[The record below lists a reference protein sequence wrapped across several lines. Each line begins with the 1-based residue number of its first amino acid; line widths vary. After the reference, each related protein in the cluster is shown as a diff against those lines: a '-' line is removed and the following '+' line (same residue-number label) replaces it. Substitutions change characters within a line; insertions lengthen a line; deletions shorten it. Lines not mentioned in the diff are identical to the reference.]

1 MRIPEWIR
9 QDIGLQDL
17 FRTNDGYNNFVDEN
31 ASGGNDDMTSL
42 IAVIQKLQALV
53 TIGYEKLGS
62 EHKRQRRRRKVV
74 RLLSSTNTSNIT
86 EDSTTVS
93 TLEFHLA
100 LLAYIQLCNQ
110 IKARY
115 PEWRNEMYDRYL
127 PNDQTK
133 TIDYNNLLD
142 ELSSIPRDDCSLDT
156 AGTTRTAT
164 AASPVTEEQIGAL
177 IQFLD
182 FSTTAYETNEE
193 LLKSQLH
200 KNGGYQLLLHR
211 TTSSVVDDIE
221 QGNNVGEDETMD
233 NREQQL
239 PTRKKNS
246 RRKPPGRVGYYI
258 AISPSENKLLIGIK
272 GTSTIEELLTDCC
285 GRAVRCDLENNPHYH
300 EIDALDNDCSFGDEQ
315 SDNNSFDC
323 VRFSGSDDNDD
334 KAVSLEKITDKD
346 NSCCGEVLDSNLN
359 DLLEAIDRAE
369 TSRAVGD
376 DTIDDKAVSP
386 KENTDADNNCC
397 GEVLDSN
404 LNDLLEAIDQAET
417 SRAVCDVYNGPD
429 IDLIGGNGDP
439 NNLSLTSSSSSSSY
453 EYFELRTN
461 DDGHEAVE
469 VELLICNNPKETG
482 SQQHQRSRKRDS
494 HPSENIL
501 LLPSRF
507 NEAKQSRN
515 LQRLLQELPTSATV
529 STIED
534 NGIEMQ
540 RHRSTKLRG
549 AHEGILHSAQQL
561 LQEISPLIEEYAVS
575 KGFDVVCCGH
585 SLGGAAATLLAILIR
600 GKYASLVTPFV
611 SEERGDSDGTRGES
625 QRVRAYAFAPPP
637 LLDRLS
643 SLACRHY
650 VTSVVNNS
658 DIIPRSSLTNLDV
671 LMTVLE
677 AVICALTE
685 ASMNP
690 GGSSATNPILA
701 SVALFRKL
709 SEGTSGKL
717 LIEPKEL
724 KRIQKEAI
732 YEATVGDG
740 GLDEYYWNKDGDHH
754 LLVPGKV
761 LLLYKKWGEN
771 KIKELATPPSNG
783 DEALESNAYNA
794 VWTNGTVKM
803 LKGFEVGGEAI
814 TDHLTVS
821 YFNALKCCLKDP

>member
-1 MRIPEWIR
+1 MPLPIAHLLISRPAASYAARAVGSSLLAGALARDLWKRIPEWIR
-9 QDIGLQDL
+9 QDIGFQDL
-17 FRTNDGYNNFVDEN
+17 FRTNNGCTTNNFDDGNV
-31 ASGGNDDMTSL
+31 SGGDDEMASL

-74 RLLSSTNTSNIT
+74 RLLSSTDNSKTA
-86 EDSTTVS
+86 EDDSTTIS

-110 IKARY
+110 IKLRY
-115 PEWRNEMYDRYL
+115 PEWRDEMYDRYL
-127 PNDQTK
+127 PNDQTQ
-133 TIDYNNLLD
+133 TIGYSNLLD

-164 AASPVTEEQIGAL
+164 AASPVTEEQIGEL
-177 IQFLD
+177 IQYLD
-182 FSTTAYETNEE
+182 FSTIAYEADEE

-200 KNGGYQLLLHR
+200 ENGGYQLLLHR
-211 TTSSVVDDIE
+211 TTSSVVDAVE
-221 QGNNVGEDETMD
+221 QGNNAGEDETMD
-233 NREQQL
+233 KREQQL
-239 PTRKKNS
+239 PTKNKNR
-246 RRKPPGRVGYYI
+246 RRKPPGRVGYYV

-285 GRAVRCDLENNPHYH
+285 GRAVRCDLENDPHYH
-300 EIDALDNDCSFGDEQ
+300 VIDALLNDCSIGDDE
-315 SDNNSFDC
+315 SDNYAGNS
-323 VRFSGSDDNDD
+323 VQFSGSNDNDD
-334 KAVSLEKITDKD
+334 KGISVPPQNIADEDE
-346 NSCCGEVLDSNLN
+346 SCSDEIIDSNAN
-359 DLLEAIDRAE
+359 DLF
-369 TSRAVGD
+369 
-376 DTIDDKAVSP
+376 
-386 KENTDADNNCC
+386 
-397 GEVLDSN
+397 
-404 LNDLLEAIDQAET
+404 EAIDQAET
-417 SRAVCDVYNGPD
+417 TWAVCDVYND
-429 IDLIGGNGDP
+429 SDGGTSKG
-439 NNLSLTSSSSSSSY
+439 SSSSSSSY

-461 DDGHEAVE
+461 DNGHEAVE
-469 VELLICNNPKETG
+469 VELLIDNNPKETG
-482 SQQHQRSRKRDS
+482 SQRHQRSTKRDS

-507 NEAKQSRN
+507 DEVNESRN
-515 LQRLLQELPTSATV
+515 LQRLLHELPTSATV

-540 RHRSTKLRG
+540 PHRSTKLRG

-585 SLGGAAATLLAILIR
+585 SLGAAAAALLTILIR
-600 GKYASLVTPFV
+600 GKYASLVSPF
-611 SEERGDSDGTRGES
+611 DARGES

-637 LLDRLS
+637 LLDRVS

-690 GGSSATNPILA
+690 GGSAATNKPILA
-701 SVALFRKL
+701 SLSLFRKL
-709 SEGTSGKL
+709 SEGTGGKL
-717 LIEPKEL
+717 LIEPREL

-732 YEATVGDG
+732 YEATLGDG
-740 GLDEYYWNKDGDHH
+740 GLDEFYWNKDGDHH

-761 LLLYKKWGEN
+761 LLLYQKWGE
-771 KIKELATPPSNG
+771 KELAAPPHNG
-783 DEALESNAYNA
+783 DGAMESNTYNA

-803 LKGFEVGGEAI
+803 LKGFELGGEAI
-814 TDHLTVS
+814 SDHLTVS

>member
-1 MRIPEWIR
+1 MPLPIAPWLISGPAASYAARAAGSSLLAGALARDLWMRIPEWIR

-17 FRTNDGYNNFVDEN
+17 FRTNDGYSNFVDEN

-110 IKARY
+110 IKSRY
-115 PEWRNEMYDRYL
+115 PEWRDEMYDRYL

-133 TIDYNNLLD
+133 TIDYDNLLD
-142 ELSSIPRDDCSLDT
+142 QLSSIPRDDCSLDT

-164 AASPVTEEQIGAL
+164 AASPVTEEQIGEL

-221 QGNNVGEDETMD
+221 QGNDVGEDETMD

-334 KAVSLEKITDKD
+334 KAVSLEKITDAD
-346 NSCCGEVLDSNLN
+346 NS
-359 DLLEAIDRAE
+359 
-369 TSRAVGD
+369 
-376 DTIDDKAVSP
+376 
-386 KENTDADNNCC
+386 CC

-417 SRAVCDVYNGPD
+417 SRAVGDVYNGPD

-482 SQQHQRSRKRDS
+482 SQQHQSSTKRDS

-771 KIKELATPPSNG
+771 KIKELATPPSDG

-821 YFNALKCCLKDP
+821 YFNALKCCLKDH